1 MSDTDIDKTTKASII
16 PKKPPKRPTR
26 DYSAIPQ
33 KPITLKHRKKKPV
46 ATKQKAAAKEV
57 QQKDIPS
64 PRKNRSNPWHLEGIS
79 EEAKAAIV
87 AGAEREGLTIA
98 QYLELMALR
107 QDREAVP
114 VQSQSSDTEVL
125 NRICAIEQ
133 RLDRMEEQRGFWG
146 SFWDKVMNNTN

>member
-1 MSDTDIDKTTKASII
+1 MPDTDIDKTTKASTI

-46 ATKQKAAAKEV
+46 PSKQKAAAKEV
-57 QQKDIPS
+57 QQEDIPS
-64 PRKNRSNPWHLEGIS
+64 PRKNRANPWHLEGIS

-107 QDREAVP
+107 QDREAVLAQT
-114 VQSQSSDTEVL
+114 QSADPEILS
-125 NRICAIEQ
+125 RISAIEQ
-133 RLDRMEEQRGFWG
+133 RLERVEKQRGFWG
-146 SFWDKVMNNTN
+146 SFWDKVMNDAD